1 MAYFFLQFH
10 FHMDIA
16 RYIWGYRSRKPVLP
30 IVLFCEALQKLSYAQ
45 MIQKRLSLFKAE
57 QKYFLEHNPE
67 FTEKLK
73 HTICHNVPD
82 VQPTRTIS
90 LF

>member
-1 MAYFFLQFH
+1 MKKQYKIWIKGHGQAFCNIKNDIDDGIFFLQFH

-57 QKYFLEHNPE
+57 QKYF
-67 FTEKLK
+67 FGT
-73 HTICHNVPD
+73 
-82 VQPTRTIS
+82 
-90 LF
+90 

>member
-57 QKYFLEHNPE
+57 QKYFLVHNAE
-67 FTEKLK
+67 FGREIK
-73 HTICHNVPD
+73 IN
-82 VQPTRTIS
+82 
-90 LF
+90 